1 MKGKEIK
8 APAIRTT
15 ESRTPSHT
23 GAMLDKHVTA
33 ATAEARYCQEANG
46 S

>member
-1 MKGKEIK
+1 MKGKTIK
-8 APAIRTT
+8 APAIKAT

-33 ATAEARYCQEANG
+33 AKVEARYCQEANG

>member
-1 MKGKEIK
+1 MKGKTIT
-8 APAIRTT
+8 APAIKAT

-23 GAMLDKHVTA
+23 KSMLDKHVTA